1 MASKADPSKDSFVGE
16 ALAERILAK
25 LRSRGEALQKQ
36 PSAEAFSDLLS
47 PTFRATPL
55 AGREVIRQQAG
66 LEVSDAVLPAAATL
80 DREQFF
86 RELERFLSMFHRI
99 ESAEFH
105 ITGISIQESG
115 DESAVQ
121 SEVHYEL
128 LGFADADEQR
138 RKQVVGEWSLDWML
152 SDADWRIREWRALK
166 QSRAESQRPL
176 FTDVTESAIAH
187 NDSYWEQIRPGADYW
202 RSSLDGAVGVDVY
215 GHHGVSLGDV
225 DGDGDSDL
233 YVSQPSGL
241 PNRLYRNDGGLRF
254 TDITESSGTGALDS
268 TSMSIVADFDNDG
281 DQDLLLIGARGPL
294 LLRNDGTGRFR
305 FNAGAFSFTAP
316 QRSLLTSAAAA
327 DYDRDGDLDIY
338 VCSYRYHAGAAAE
351 GAPSPYHDAN
361 NGPRNRLFRNRGNGT
376 FEDLT
381 RASGLDR
388 NNARFSFAAS
398 WGDYDADG
406 WPDLY
411 VANDFGRNNLYRNNR
426 DGTFADVAR
435 EAGVEDIGA
444 GMSAAWLDYDLDGKL
459 DLYVGNMWSS
469 AGLRVTGEPAFLEG
483 SGKQFLTEYR
493 RHAKGN
499 SLFRGIGGG
508 RFEEASLR
516 SGSEMGRWAWSS
528 DAVDL
533 NNDGHQEIYVAN
545 GYVTNSSTR
554 DL

>member
-1 MASKADPSKDSFVGE
+1 MASKADPSNDSFIGE

-25 LRSRGEALQKQ
+25 LRSLGGALQEQ

-55 AGREVIRQQAG
+55 AGREVIRRQGG

-80 DREQFF
+80 NGGQFR
-86 RELERFLSMFHRI
+86 RELERFLSVFHRI

-105 ITGISIQESG
+105 ITGISMQGSG
-115 DESAVQ
+115 DESAVR

-128 LGFADADEQR
+128 LRIADADGSR
-138 RKQVVGEWSLDWML
+138 RKQVVGEWSLDWTL
-152 SDADWRIREWRALK
+152 SEDDSRIREWRARK

-176 FTDVTESAIAH
+176 FTDVTETAIGH
-187 NDSYWEQIRPGADYW
+187 NDSYWQQIRPGADYW
-202 RSSLDGAVGVDVY
+202 RTSLDGAVGVDVY

-241 PNRLYRNDGGLRF
+241 PNRLYRNDGDLHF
-254 TDITESSGTGALDS
+254 TDITEWSGTGALDS
-268 TSMSIVADFDNDG
+268 TSMSIVADVDNDG
-281 DQDLLLIGARGPL
+281 DQDLLLIGALGPL
-294 LLRNDGTGRFR
+294 LLGNDGTGRFR
-305 FNAGAFSFTAP
+305 FHAGAFSSAAP
-316 QRSLLTSAAAA
+316 QQGLLTSAAAS
-327 DYDRDGDLDIY
+327 DYDRDGDLDLY
-338 VCSYRYHAGAAAE
+338 VCSYRYHAGAAAGE
-351 GAPSPYHDAN
+351 APSPYHDAN
-361 NGPRNRLFRNRGNGT
+361 NGPSNRLFKNRGDGT
-376 FEDLT
+376 FEDVTL
-381 RASGLDR
+381 ASGLDR

-411 VANDFGRNNLYRNNR
+411 VANDFGRNNLYRNNG
-426 DGTFADVAR
+426 DGTFSDVAR

-444 GMSAAWLDYDLDGKL
+444 GMSVAWLDYDQDSKL

-469 AGLRVTGEPAFLEG
+469 AGLRVTGEPAFREG
-483 SGKQFLTEYR
+483 SGKRFLTEYR

-499 SLFRGIGGG
+499 TLFRGIGGG
-508 RFEEASLR
+508 RFEEASVR

-533 NNDGHQEIYVAN
+533 NNDGYQEIYVAN